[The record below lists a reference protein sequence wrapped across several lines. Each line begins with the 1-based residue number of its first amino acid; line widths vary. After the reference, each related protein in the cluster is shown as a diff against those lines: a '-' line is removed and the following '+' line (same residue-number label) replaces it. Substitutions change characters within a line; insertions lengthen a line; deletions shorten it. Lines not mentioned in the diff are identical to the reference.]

1 MAVWELSN
9 SLAINLIYNRNVMNF
24 AEKANHGGIT
34 QNTIKSST
42 AEASNQEGGGA
53 IRHLEC
59 NKEWYYAK
67 VTRFLIAH
75 RSNCVQLLISV

>member
-1 MAVWELSN
+1 
-9 SLAINLIYNRNVMNF
+9 MNF

-59 NKEWYYAK
+59 NKE
-67 VTRFLIAH
+67 
-75 RSNCVQLLISV
+75 